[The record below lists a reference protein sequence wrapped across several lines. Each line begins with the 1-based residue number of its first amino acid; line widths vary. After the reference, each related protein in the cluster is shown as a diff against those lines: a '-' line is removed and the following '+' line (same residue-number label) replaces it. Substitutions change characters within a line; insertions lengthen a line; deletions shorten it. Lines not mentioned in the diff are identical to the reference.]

1 MYDSIT
7 ERRLNDMA
15 LEVAHAYD
23 ENKNLVPLYIVTDSD
38 PVYEPT
44 TPGFVYD
51 MDNYGDSPDTDANL
65 TLNIMS
71 NAMNPTGG
79 TILDDTIQIP
89 LSDSINAHSLV
100 RVYINN
106 QTSFDLKVT
115 TKFRVQI
122 LGYNTRT
129 YNFSGIS
136 VPNNTN
142 LLVNSDFRA
151 YDDFSLI
158 YFDNLY
164 IQRVM

>member
-1 MYDSIT
+1 
-7 ERRLNDMA
+7 MA
-15 LEVAHAYD
+15 LEVARAYD
-23 ENKNLVPLYIVTDSD
+23 ENKNLVPLYILTDGD
-38 PVYEPT
+38 PVYDPV
-44 TPGFVYD
+44 TPGFIYD

-71 NAMNPTGG
+71 DAMNPTGG
-79 TILDDTIQIP
+79 TILDNMIQVH
-89 LSDSINAHSLV
+89 LSDSIDGNSLV

-115 TKFRVQI
+115 AKFRVPI
-122 LGYNTRT
+122 SGYNIYT

-136 VPNNTN
+136 VPNNTS
-142 LLVNSDFRA
+142 LLVDSNFRA

-164 IQRVM
+164 IQRVL